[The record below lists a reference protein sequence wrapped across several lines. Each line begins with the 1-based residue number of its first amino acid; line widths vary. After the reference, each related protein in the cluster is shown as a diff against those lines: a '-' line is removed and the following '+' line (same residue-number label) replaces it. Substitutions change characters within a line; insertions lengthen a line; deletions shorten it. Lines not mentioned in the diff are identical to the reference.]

1 MTQTISA
8 QISASAPARPATRV
22 LLSGAAVAG
31 PLFLGTGLIQG
42 LTRDGFDFARNA
54 LSQLSLG
61 DLGWIQVTTF
71 LLTGFLVI
79 AGAVGMRQALRDAPG
94 CTWAPRLVG
103 VFGAS
108 FLLAGA
114 FAADPGAGFPAGA
127 PEARAASLS
136 THGAIHMFSGMVGYL
151 ALCAA
156 FTVLARHFAAQ
167 NRRGWAV
174 ASRIVPAGILMGFV
188 GSSATVLAFTAGA
201 GLGLLWL
208 AVVTIRLMAA
218 APPARQ

>member
-8 QISASAPARPATRV
+8 PITASAPARPATRA
-22 LLSGAAVAG
+22 LLGGAAGAG
-31 PLFLGTGLIQG
+31 PLFLGAGLVQG
-42 LTRDGFDFARNA
+42 LTRDGFDFTRNA

-61 DLGWIQVTTF
+61 DLGWIQVTVF
-71 LLTGFLVI
+71 LLTGVLVI

-94 CTWAPRLVG
+94 GIWAPRLVG

-127 PEARAASLS
+127 PEARAASFS
-136 THGAIHMFSGMVGYL
+136 THGAIHMSSGMVGYL

-156 FTVLARHFAAQ
+156 FAVLARHFAAQ

-174 ASRIVPAGILMGFV
+174 ASRIAPAGILTGFV

-208 AVVTIRLMAA
+208 TVVTTRLMVA
-218 APPARQ
+218 APPARR